1 VATSDINGQEQGR
14 MAKGS
19 MWEKE
24 GLVNDQDARGKSSEN
39 PIFYIVK

>member
-1 VATSDINGQEQGR
+1 

-24 GLVNDQDARGKSSEN
+24 SFENHKNARGKSGKN
-39 PIFYIVK
+39 PTVYIAR

>member
-1 VATSDINGQEQGR
+1 

-24 GLVNDQDARGKSSEN
+24 GLVNSQDARGKSGKN
-39 PIFYIVK
+39 PMVYILKQVT